1 MITEKNAL
9 KIVMIMAN
17 NTALIALYTFNF
29 LSASIYW
36 RRTRDG
42 MSMQVQETVW
52 LTELATNKRIE
63 VQVFAIVPLRIEVF
77 INFFLFLYISLFP
90 RRRVPAMLLTSPIA
104 IAMNC
109 YSFDIC
115 LSFASRRKISA
126 VSGAETLISLLP

>member
-1 MITEKNAL
+1 M
-9 KIVMIMAN
+9 
-17 NTALIALYTFNF
+17 
-29 LSASIYW
+29 
-36 RRTRDG
+36 
-42 MSMQVQETVW
+42 
-52 LTELATNKRIE
+52 
-63 VQVFAIVPLRIEVF
+63 FAIVPLRIEVF